1 LCIQAFRYLRPVISI
16 DVLFLRERYGGRFLV
31 AVRYDAENQL
41 LPLASGLVEKENI
54 SNWGWFMRWP
64 RHEVVGDDRRICVIS
79 DQHLTIKAVFQSPI
93 YGWDEE
99 SGLAVHRL
107 CVQYIA
113 ENILKMCQNK
123 IIVSK
128 FKKACRK
135 NSPWKLK
142 TYLDEVEG
150 WSKDGRAYLNS
161 IGTKCDTDPNAE
173 WAPHMWSL
181 CHDKGNRW
189 GMIMTSDGSES
200 LHKVFKEACGLLVC
214 ALVEASYYKL
224 LEWFNKRRL
233 LARELASTEQIFS
246 NRVAD
251 ILEKRANKVMRH
263 EVQITNLDE
272 CVYEVIAKYEC
283 VTKHGRQDR
292 SYRVVVNP
300 GQKLKCKCRKSH
312 NTYIACSHV
321 LAVCA
326 ARNYDPNEFTNYY
339 YTISAL

>member
-1 LCIQAFRYLRPVISI
+1 
-16 DVLFLRERYGGRFLV
+16 
-31 AVRYDAENQL
+31 
-41 LPLASGLVEKENI
+41 
-54 SNWGWFMRWP
+54 
-64 RHEVVGDDRRICVIS
+64 VVGDDRRICVIS

-173 WAPHMWSL
+173 WAPHM
-181 CHDKGNRW
+181 
-189 GMIMTSDGSES
+189 
-200 LHKVFKEACGLLVC
+200 
-214 ALVEASYYKL
+214 
-224 LEWFNKRRL
+224 
-233 LARELASTEQIFS
+233 
-246 NRVAD
+246 
-251 ILEKRANKVMRH
+251 
-263 EVQITNLDE
+263 
-272 CVYEVIAKYEC
+272 
-283 VTKHGRQDR
+283 
-292 SYRVVVNP
+292 
-300 GQKLKCKCRKSH
+300 
-312 NTYIACSHV
+312 
-321 LAVCA
+321 
-326 ARNYDPNEFTNYY
+326 
-339 YTISAL
+339 